1 MLKKYFQESDVSG
14 TLALLST
21 CAPHYLD
28 GALRPGAGGR
38 GQVLSL
44 LLFII
49 SVIVIIIIYYCCY
62 NDQVP
67 PGCRQHN
74 AVYTILHYLTDTDFP
89 STKVTIII
97 IIIIITIIIIII
109 IITIIIIFI
118 MCPHG
123 CRTTK

>member
-1 MLKKYFQESDVSG
+1 MTG

-28 GALRPGAGGR
+28 GALAPGCRGGGCGVGGR
-38 GQVLSL
+38 DH
-44 LLFII
+44 
-49 SVIVIIIIYYCCY
+49 

-89 STKVTIII
+89 STKVILKLQIYSTLLS
-97 IIIIITIIIIII
+97 
-109 IITIIIIFI
+109 
-118 MCPHG
+118 
-123 CRTTK
+123 